1 MLRVG
6 KWDQGS
12 RKSAE
17 EENDMKVVKWLQNI
31 YDFESYNYV
40 HHFSEHA
47 GLSWVGTWGIYFP
60 DAKALNEA
68 FSW

>member
-1 MLRVG
+1 
-6 KWDQGS
+6 
-12 RKSAE
+12 
-17 EENDMKVVKWLQNI
+17 MKVVKWLQNI